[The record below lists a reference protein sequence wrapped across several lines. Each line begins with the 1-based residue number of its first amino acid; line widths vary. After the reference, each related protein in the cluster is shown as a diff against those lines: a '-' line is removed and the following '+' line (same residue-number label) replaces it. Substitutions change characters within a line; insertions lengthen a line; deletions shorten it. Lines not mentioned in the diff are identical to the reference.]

1 MGIFSSIKK
10 AYKKALKFVHKVT
23 GFTGLVKGVKGIWD
37 NLTGK
42 TAAKNMAQAQ
52 EAQLRQQSEQAK
64 LDAANEVGNVT
75 QFSDGESIGLGA
87 DTQRRKKRSAG
98 SYGSGIG
105 LVV

>member
-10 AYKKALKFVHKVT
+10 AVKKVLKLT
-23 GFTGLVKGVKGIWD
+23 GISSVLKPVKGLWD

-64 LDAANEVGNVT
+64 LNAANEVDNVT

>member
-10 AYKKALKFVHKVT
+10 AVKKVLKLT
-23 GFTGLVKGVKGIWD
+23 GISSVLKPVKGLWD

-64 LDAANEVGNVT
+64 LDAANEVDNVT